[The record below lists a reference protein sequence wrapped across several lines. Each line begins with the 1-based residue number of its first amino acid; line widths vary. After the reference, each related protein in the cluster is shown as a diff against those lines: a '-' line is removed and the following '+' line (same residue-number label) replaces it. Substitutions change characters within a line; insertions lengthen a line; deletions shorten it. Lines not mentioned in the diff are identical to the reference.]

1 MSLYVNSENQEL
13 LWNLIHRHEV
23 MQPFFSRM
31 TPAQQGDWFKKVIQ
45 IFYNKYANA
54 NVTVDLLKE
63 INRDTLIYM
72 IEFARGG
79 MNSPENA
86 SSVNMSNSIQYVN
99 QSGRPI
105 TDNTVI
111 RQTQTEMFSVRQKE
125 YEQMTE
131 KKSPPVLDFNEK
143 IEDTAISNMDE
154 LIQEQLR
161 MREEELKQYATI
173 AKVNIDSSP
182 ANIQLDIDT
191 LESNEASKKNV
202 SWSGSEQVS
211 QPSTNPT
218 SIVEDIENLKQTVT
232 ELSKLVSYLQIEI
245 ASMQTK
251 SEDN

>member
-1 MSLYVNSENQEL
+1 MS
-13 LWNLIHRHEV
+13 
-23 MQPFFSRM
+23 P
-31 TPAQQGDWFKKVIQ
+31 TQQGDWFKKVIQ
-45 IFYNKYANA
+45 IFYSKYANT
-54 NVTVDLLKE
+54 NITVDLLKE

-79 MNSPENA
+79 MNNPENA

-131 KKSPPVLDFNEK
+131 KKAPPVLDFNEK

-161 MREEELKQYATI
+161 MREEELKQYATT

-182 ANIQLDIDT
+182 ANIQLEIDT
-191 LESNEASKKNV
+191 LESAETSKKNV

-211 QPSTNPT
+211 QLPMNPT

-232 ELSKLVSYLQIEI
+232 ELSKLVSYLQFEI
-245 ASMQTK
+245 ASMRTK